1 MSPMDAA
8 IVNSGSEI
16 GNHCSAIVPASRIAR
31 LRKVVAATMPH
42 PIQIFVAAKYNS
54 SACGRSL
61 PLRCRIRFQFSSL
74 QSRAVPPTAPSSRQ
88 VERPACGRSLP
99 PRCCVRFLFSLPQ
112 SRIAVLRA
120 AIIVLQVVQGY
131 CFKKYCHRLGHVSQ
145 GVVQKLYRTC
155 FVPFLLS
162 LIGLPVT
169 AIA

>member
-1 MSPMDAA
+1 MQRLS
-8 IVNSGSEI
+8 ILGLKSGI
-16 GNHCSAIVPASRIAR
+16 TAVPSCRQ
-31 LRKVVAATMPH
+31 VEWP
-42 PIQIFVAAKYNS
+42 
-54 SACGRSL
+54 ACGRSL
-61 PLRCRIRFQFSSL
+61 PLRCRIRFQFSSS
-74 QSRAVPPTAPSSRQ
+74 QSRTVPPAAPSYPQ

-131 CFKKYCHRLGHVSQ
+131 CFKKYCHRLGHVFQ

-155 FVPFLLS
+155 SVPFLLS

>member
-1 MSPMDAA
+1 MCPMAAAIAKSRPEIRNRCTEVHGMSPMDAA

-88 VERPACGRSLP
+88 VERPKAQRL
-99 PRCCVRFLFSLPQ
+99 RLRFQ
-112 SRIAVLRA
+112 R
-120 AIIVLQVVQGY
+120 
-131 CFKKYCHRLGHVSQ
+131 KY
-145 GVVQKLYRTC
+145 
-155 FVPFLLS
+155 LL
-162 LIGLPVT
+162 
-169 AIA
+169 